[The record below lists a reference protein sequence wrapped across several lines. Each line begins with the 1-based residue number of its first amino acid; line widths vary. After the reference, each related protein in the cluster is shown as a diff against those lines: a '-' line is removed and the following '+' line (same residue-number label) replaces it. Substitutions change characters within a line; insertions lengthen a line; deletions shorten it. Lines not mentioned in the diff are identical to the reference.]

1 MRAMLPAAGFDVSLA
16 IQSMDGWVRD
26 LHARLRGHGLSV
38 FQTFGHVA
46 DGNLHFVSGFPADR
60 PEMKKIIN
68 DAVYET
74 IGALGGSVSAE
85 HGVGFEKKSYLAL
98 SRSPAE
104 MEIMRRIKAALDPD
118 GLLNRGRI
126 FDMPAAS
133 GSG

>member
-1 MRAMLPAAGFDVSLA
+1 
-16 IQSMDGWVRD
+16 MDGWVRE
-26 LHARLRGHGLSV
+26 LHATLRGHGLSV

-46 DGNLHFVSGFPADR
+46 DGNLHFVSGYPAER

-68 DAVYET
+68 DAVYGS

-85 HGVGFEKKSYLAL
+85 HGVGFEKKSYLGL

-104 MEIMRRIKAALDPD
+104 IEIMRRIKAALDPH

-126 FDMPAAS
+126 FDMPAA
-133 GSG
+133 